1 MFYFM
6 QPRLLICAAL
16 SVLLAACSADSVI
29 PDRRPDYRSSAS
41 ANPLE
46 VPPDL
51 TSSTIDDT
59 LVVPELNP
67 SDSAN
72 LSDYERE
79 RQGLQLTS
87 SETVLVARDDMRI
100 ERDGERRW
108 LVINAPADVIWP
120 RVKEFWTSNGFPLT
134 RDDPRIGI
142 METDWLENR
151 ADIPDG
157 PVRAVFKQFLDFAYS
172 APTRDKF
179 RVRLERLDAENTEV
193 YLTHYGVEEILT
205 SPSGSAPSAAVANK
219 ISTTTQWQNRPR
231 DPELEVEML
240 NRLMVYLGATE
251 QRAQAALQN
260 ADSTQPMQAEVI
272 RNEAGQ
278 QALLIKA
285 DYDRSWR
292 LVGLAL
298 DTSSFVV
305 EDQNRSAGLYVVE
318 YRDAVEDA
326 RSDGLLSQLAFWR
339 DDEPREEGER
349 YRVRLAGQGPQTLI
363 VVHDLQG
370 QPSNTPAA
378 QFILDNIRQ
387 AIR

>member
-1 MFYFM
+1 MILRITR
-6 QPRLLICAAL
+6 RLAG
-16 SVLLAACSADSVI
+16 SVLLLSLYACSTDSVI
-29 PDRRPDYRSSAS
+29 PDRRPDYRGSVS

-67 SDSAN
+67 TASAN

-79 RQGLQLTS
+79 RQGLPGGTEAILRD
-87 SETVLVARDDMRI
+87 SEDMRI

-108 LVINAPADVIWP
+108 LVVEKPADTLWP
-120 RVKEFWTSNGFPLT
+120 RIKEFWTSNGFPLS

-157 PVRAVFKQFLDFAYS
+157 PIRAVFKRFLDFAYS

-179 RVRLERLDAENTEV
+179 RVRLERTGPESTEV
-193 YLTHYGVEEILT
+193 YLSHYGVEETTLAVAGRAT
-205 SPSGSAPSAAVANK
+205 SAAG
-219 ISTTTQWQNRPR
+219 STTQWQNRPR
-231 DPELEVEML
+231 DPELEAEML
-240 NRLMVYLGATE
+240 NRLMVYLGASE
-251 QRAQAALQN
+251 QRAQAAL
-260 ADSTQPMQAEVI
+260 AQAETGASPLQTQLI

-278 QALLIKA
+278 QALLVNA
-285 DYDRSWR
+285 DYDRAWR

-305 EDQNRSAGLYVVE
+305 EDQNRAEGLYVVE
-318 YRDAVEDA
+318 YRSALEES
-326 RSDGLLSQLAFWR
+326 REKGLLSRLAFWR

-349 YRVRLAGQGPQTLI
+349 YRVRLAGQGSQTL
-363 VVHDLQG
+363 VVIHDLQG
-370 QPSNTPAA
+370 RPSDTPAA

-387 AIR
+387 AMR